1 MAGENW
7 DQRLRRRLKDQHG
20 FGLRLRE
27 KNGRTQFALRSTDGA
42 GEYVVL
48 PFAFLPANQE
58 AISAAIA
65 HLLGTMREQ
74 GITLR
79 EAHRRCFPI
88 GSVTQ
93 EKTEALIRGVDHI
106 EWGVIAEA
114 FLESRRDNR
123 ITTRRDT
130 ARRIQKALE
139 VLRTKPAPRDG
150 ASLMTAYAAQ
160 YFAHTPEG
168 GQGRKR
174 HLVDLAA
181 FLRFAVQERGVPAVW
196 LPLEGLK
203 REVLIGS
210 RDLADEELTVPIK
223 PQQFGAL
230 LDALE
235 RDGKHEL
242 RLAVALVGFFGLRP
256 AELAVL
262 KVQNRELRVGSGV
275 KRNPRTKK
283 IPRPPRLVL
292 GLDLEGRE
300 GEADAAL
307 RLLESGL
314 VKLPGAVRT
323 QIDRCVGARGEV
335 TGKSLKPVGDAFR
348 QLLDRYDFWKVLVSE
363 SPGLTPYS
371 LRHGYAWR
379 AHMCGG
385 RPMSIRV
392 AAALMGHD
400 PKTHQKHYG
409 SWVDEEG
416 IRSDVA
422 RWRAIDLTAS
432 AIESAKMYG

>member
-1 MAGENW
+1 MASDDW
-7 DQRLRRRLKDQHG
+7 DRRLRRRLKDQHG

-27 KNGRTQFALRSTDGA
+27 KNGKTQFALRSTEGI

-48 PFAFLPANQE
+48 PFAFHPSNQE

-65 HLLGTMREQ
+65 HLLATMREQ

-79 EAHRRCFPI
+79 EAHRRCFPT
-88 GSVTQ
+88 GAVSQ
-93 EKTEALIRGVDHI
+93 EKTQALIRGIDHI
-106 EWGVIAEA
+106 EWELIAQA
-114 FLESRRDNR
+114 FLDSRRDNR
-123 ITTRRDT
+123 VTTRRDT
-130 ARRIQKALE
+130 ACRIQKALE
-139 VLRTKPAPRDG
+139 VLRSKPLPRDG
-150 ASLMTAYAAQ
+150 ASLMRAYASRHFSEA
-160 YFAHTPEG
+160 PEG

-174 HLVDLAA
+174 HLVDVAA

-196 LPLEGLK
+196 LPLEGHK
-203 REVLIGS
+203 REALVGS
-210 RDLADEELTVPIK
+210 RDRADEELTVPIK
-223 PQQFGAL
+223 PAQFVAL

-235 RDGKHEL
+235 RDAKPEL

-256 AELAVL
+256 AELAVM
-262 KVQNRELRVGSGV
+262 KVQGRELRVGSGV

-283 IPRPPRLVL
+283 TPRPPRLVL
-292 GLDLEGRE
+292 GLDLEGRA
-300 GEADAAL
+300 GEADATL

-323 QIDRCVGARGEV
+323 QIDKCVGPRGDV
-335 TGKSLKPVGDAFR
+335 IGASLKPVGDAFR
-348 QLLDRYDFWKVLVSE
+348 QLLDRYEFWQSLVAE
-363 SPGLTPYS
+363 NPGLTPYS

-379 AHMCGG
+379 AHMCGD

-409 SWVDEEG
+409 CWVDEEG
-416 IRSDVA
+416 IRGDVA
-422 RWRAIDLTAS
+422 RWRGADMAQLAGGVLG
-432 AIESAKMYG
+432 A

>member
-1 MAGENW
+1 MASDEW
-7 DQRLRRRLKDQHG
+7 DRRLRRRLKDQHG

-27 KNGRTQFALRSTDGA
+27 KNGKTQFALRCTGGA

-48 PFAFLPANQE
+48 PFAFHPANQE
-58 AISAAIA
+58 GITAAIA
-65 HLLGTMREQ
+65 HLLATMREQ

-79 EAHRRCFPI
+79 EAHRRCFPN
-88 GSVTQ
+88 GAVSQ
-93 EKTEALIRGVDHI
+93 EKTQALIRGIDHI
-106 EWGVIAEA
+106 EWESIAKA

-123 ITTRRDT
+123 VTTQRDT
-130 ARRIQKALE
+130 ACRIQKALE
-139 VLRTKPAPRDG
+139 VLSSRPLPRDG
-150 ASLMTAYAAQ
+150 ASLMRAYATRH
-160 YFAHTPEG
+160 FAETPEG

-174 HLVDLAA
+174 HLVDVAA

-196 LPLEGLK
+196 LPLEGHK
-203 REVLIGS
+203 REALIGS
-210 RDLADEELTVPIK
+210 RDRADEELTVPIK
-223 PQQFGAL
+223 PEQFAAL

-235 RDGKHEL
+235 RDEKHEL

-256 AELAVL
+256 AELAVM
-262 KVQNRELRVGSGV
+262 KVQGGELRVGSGV

-283 IPRPPRLVL
+283 TPRPPRLVL
-292 GLDLEGRE
+292 GLDLEARAGQ
-300 GEADAAL
+300 ADTTL

-323 QIDRCVGARGEV
+323 QIDKCVGPRGDV
-335 TGKSLKPVGDAFR
+335 IGASLKPVGDAFR
-348 QLLDRYDFWKVLVSE
+348 QLLDRYEFWQSLVVE
-363 SPGLTPYS
+363 NPGLTPYS

-379 AHMCGG
+379 AHMCGD

-409 SWVDEEG
+409 CWVDEEG

-422 RWRAIDLTAS
+422 RWRGADIAQLEGS
-432 AIESAKMYG
+432 VSGS